1 MKSHSCAPSASS
13 GAERE
18 FSRITAQASFDRDQL
33 DFGFI
38 AGANVIPN
46 LRPMADMLPQ
56 ELNVLAAAY
65 GTNADAGGDAGRA
78 AG

>member
-1 MKSHSCAPSASS
+1 MNIFPVSIPAHGLALN
-13 GAERE
+13 
-18 FSRITAQASFDRDQL
+18 ITVQSYCDQL

-56 ELNVLAAAY
+56 ELALLAEAY
-65 GTNADAGGDAGRA
+65 GTKQEASGDAGRA